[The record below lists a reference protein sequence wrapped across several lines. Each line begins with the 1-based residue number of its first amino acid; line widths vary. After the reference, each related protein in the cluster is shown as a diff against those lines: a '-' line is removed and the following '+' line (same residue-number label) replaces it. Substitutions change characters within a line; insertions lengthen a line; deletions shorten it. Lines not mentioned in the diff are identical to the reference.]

1 MKEEVVI
8 PIRIVKRGSAKVK
21 VLGESENKKVNKNLR
36 RALAKAY
43 KWEHDLMNSS
53 EPGLYISRNK
63 LSKRYMMRVLKL
75 NNLSPKIKKAII
87 DGSFPQD
94 ILLQDLILKE
104 LSLSWREQE
113 RLLLE
118 RDK

>member
-1 MKEEVVI
+1 MEEEVII
-8 PIRIVKRGSAKVK
+8 PIKIVKRGSAKVK
-21 VLGESENKKVNKNLR
+21 VLSESEDKKINKYLC

-53 EPGLYISRNK
+53 EPELYISRNK
-63 LSKRYMMRVLKL
+63 LSRRYMMRILKL
-75 NNLSPKIKKAII
+75 NNLSPKIKKAIMN
-87 DGSFPQD
+87 GSFPQD
-94 ILLQDLILKE
+94 VFLQDLITKK

-118 RDK
+118 RGK